1 MHRKTVTGLR
11 VTHRP
16 GPDGSRVVEVTG
28 EADLDTAPELARAL
42 REALGGRP
50 VPRVL
55 VVDCS
60 RLGFC
65 SSSGLNELIKARRAA
80 LEAGIAFRLGAPS
93 GQVVRLLEVTGTDG
107 VFEVVQPGR

>member
-1 MHRKTVTGLR
+1 M
-11 VTHRP
+11 
-16 GPDGSRVVEVTG
+16 VEVTG
-28 EADLDTAPELARAL
+28 EADTDTAPQLARAL

-50 VPRVL
+50 VPRTL

-80 LEAGIAFRLGAPS
+80 LEAGVAFRLGAPS
-93 GQVVRLLEVTGTDG
+93 EQVVRLLEVTETDR
-107 VFEVVQPGR
+107 VFEVVDPGRWR